1 MTELKSNLRTSLG
14 WEIKPGI
21 WKKKKNRKPG
31 AGEEVGDSLS
41 PSMV

>member
-21 WKKKKNRKPG
+21 WKKKIRKPG